1 MAGLIFTPEVFIL
14 MQKRGP
20 GGAMN
25 VGVTWKL
32 VKEQLLHNF
41 MKFFSGP
48 KQIK

>member
-20 GGAMN
+20 GAIN

>member
-1 MAGLIFTPEVFIL
+1 MTGLIFTPEVFIL

-20 GGAMN
+20 GAMN
-25 VGVTWKL
+25 FSVTWKL
-32 VKEQLLHNF
+32 VKEQLLHIF